1 MDFVPLIIDAIAYAA
16 ITTKQRLTNHTGAIP
31 GKSPW
36 ISIIS
41 IKPSFAIAN
50 AFHNSI
56 DQTLQFI
63 WYIFWYSHNFLMFYK
78 VYPFTELIS

>member
-16 ITTKQRLTNHTGAIP
+16 ITTKQRFTNHTGAIP
-31 GKSPW
+31 GESPW

-41 IKPSFAIAN
+41 IKQIFAIAKT
-50 AFHNSI
+50 FHNSI

-63 WYIFWYSHNFLMFYK
+63 WYIFWYSHNFLIFCMFYNIGG
-78 VYPFTELIS
+78 FS